1 MDIFARGLVRW
12 LSVFCLCALVS
23 ACAGLPLIGDAHS
36 TLDASIDAQL
46 EKTCPLPDV
55 PIQQKVHLRIIRGE
69 IILAAIAGYAN
80 TSISSYSS
88 ASDLKPDSVL
98 VLEKLKIAQSKLNEF
113 KEAVTNDN
121 NLFDLYRAD
130 LIIAAGGAAD
140 AALRPTLRTVKTTL
154 FSPSLSLDRVKR
166 SKQLLLNMLKDE
178 LYLRAIE
185 NACRRLDPANLA
197 QQWRFAT
204 ERFAKRCEPLAR
216 AAELDSAAY
225 CTQPPW
231 QTPATVSPTAS
242 VASAPGLPQHDR

>member
-1 MDIFARGLVRW
+1 MDIRVRGPVCW
-12 LSVFCLCALVS
+12 LSTLCFCVLVS
-23 ACAGLPLIGDAHS
+23 ACSGIPLIGDNHTS
-36 TLDASIDAQL
+36 LDASIDAQL

-55 PIQQKVHLRIIRGE
+55 PIQQKVQLRIIRGE

-88 ASDLKPDSVL
+88 ASDLKADSVL
-98 VLEKLKIAQSKLNEF
+98 VLEKLKIAHTELNEF
-113 KEAVTNDN
+113 KEAVSKN
-121 NLFDLYRAD
+121 NNMFDLYRAD

-140 AALRPTLRTVKTTL
+140 AALRPTLRTVKTTV

-166 SKQLLLNMLKDE
+166 SKQLLLNLLKDE
-178 LYLRAIE
+178 LYLTAIE

-216 AAELDSAAY
+216 RAELSANDY
-225 CTQPPW
+225 CAQASW
-231 QTPATVSPTAS
+231 QAAAGVSPVPS
-242 VASAPGLPQHDR
+242 VASATGLPQHDQ